1 MKKSMT
7 LLAAI
12 ILASVCSAQTLDEI
26 ANKYYAANGLE
37 KLENAKTMTLKGVVS
52 QMGMELPLTIMVKK
66 PNMVKVLQEFS
77 GMEIIIAFDGEKAYM
92 VNPMTGST
100 DPVELPAE
108 QAGSVQQYNM
118 FRDTFMDNF
127 KAGRV
132 TLDGE
137 EAIDGKPAFKLTL
150 TNETG
155 EKTTYFIDKETYL
168 TVKTIQTVNQM
179 GQEMEVET
187 YIREHKVIDGI
198 KFGTRIANF
207 VNGAEMGGM
216 TIETIEI
223 DTPIEDAVFKL
234 L

>member
-12 ILASVCSAQTLDEI
+12 ILASFCSAQTLDEV

-37 KLENAKTMTLKGVVS
+37 KLENARTMTLKGVVS

-155 EKTTYFIDKETYL
+155 DRTTYFIDKESYL

-187 YIREHKVIDGI
+187 YVREHKVIDGI
-198 KFGTRIANF
+198 KFGTKITNF

-223 DTPIEDAVFKL
+223 DAPIEDSVFKL

>member
-155 EKTTYFIDKETYL
+155 EKTTYFIDKDSYL

-223 DTPIEDAVFKL
+223 DTPIEDSVFKL

>member
-26 ANKYYAANGLE
+26 ANKYYAANGLDLLE
-37 KLENAKTMTLKGVVS
+37 KAQTMTLKGVVS
-52 QMGMELPLTIMVKK
+52 QMGMEIPLTIMVKK
-66 PNMVKVLQEFS
+66 PNMVKVLQEFN
-77 GMEIIIAFDGEKAYM
+77 GMEIIIAFDGEKGYM

-100 DPVELPAE
+100 DPVELSAE
-108 QAGSVQQYNM
+108 QAGSVKQYDM
-118 FRDTFMDNF
+118 SRDTFMDNF

-137 EAIDGKPAFKLTL
+137 EAVDGKPTFKLTL
-150 TNETG
+150 TTEAG
-155 EKTTYFIDKETYL
+155 DKSTYFIDKESYL
-168 TVKTIQTVNQM
+168 TVKTVQTVSQM

-187 YIREHKVIDGI
+187 YVKEHKVVNGI
-198 KFGTRIANF
+198 KFGTKIANF
-207 VNGAEMGGM
+207 VNGSEMGGM
-216 TIETIEI
+216 TIETVEI
-223 DTPIEDAVFKL
+223 DTPIEDSVFKL

>member
-26 ANKYYAANGLE
+26 VNKYYAANGLE
-37 KLENAKTMTLKGVVS
+37 NLEKAETMTMAGIAS

-66 PNMVKVLQEFS
+66 PNKVKIMQEFN
-77 GMEIIIAFDGEKAYM
+77 GMEIVMAFDGEKAYM
-92 VNPMTGST
+92 INPMTGST
-100 DPVELPAE
+100 DPVELPAD

-137 EAIDGKPAFKLTL
+137 EAVDGKPAFKLTM
-150 TNETG
+150 TNEKG
-155 EKTTYFIDKETYL
+155 EKTVYFIDKESYL
-168 TVKTIQTVNQM
+168 TVKSVQTVSQM

-187 YIREHKVIDGI
+187 YVREHKVINGI
-198 KFGTRIANF
+198 KFGTVIVNF
-207 VNGAEMGGM
+207 VNGSEMGGLRF
-216 TIETIEI
+216 EKIEI
-223 DTPIEDAVFKL
+223 DTPMEDSIFKL
-234 L
+234 

>member
-223 DTPIEDAVFKL
+223 DTPIEDSVFKL
-234 L
+234 

>member
-12 ILASVCSAQTLDEI
+12 ILASFCSAQTLDEV

-37 KLENAKTMTLKGVVS
+37 KLENATTMTLKGVVS

-155 EKTTYFIDKETYL
+155 DRTTYFIDKESYL

-187 YIREHKVIDGI
+187 YVREHKVIDGI
-198 KFGTRIANF
+198 KFGTKITNF

-223 DTPIEDAVFKL
+223 DAPIEDSVFKL